1 MEMMVSDGTAN
12 LANLRTAVPSAPCQD
27 SAAAAPI
34 NADLMKSTAVQ
45 YNEEVFDGLQLNIF
59 SQDSRHFDI
68 VSENGDISYHL
79 HKVRTFSPF
88 AASEWQLSDGS
99 KRSPGTIIIRKSP
112 FAGHVTFERKDG
124 TLIADMGP
132 RLLMTGSE
140 FCWGGKVYRWQT
152 SSLSVPLKMCLM
164 EMGTRQEMAHL
175 QGSWVWP
182 WSVKQDHITLVGEMR
197 ESMWVRIVI
206 ASGMSEASSVFC
218 PVWRKERM
226 LRLEMGNLKDSRLGS
241 SCDTAHLQRS
251 QVRAPHETNV
261 IASSP
266 TFRAYRSQGSRRPV
280 NRPAHSTASDTSA
293 DNWKQSL
300 PQHAAAAGAAALL
313 LLSTPLTAEA
323 KDPDAK
329 RTYGQG
335 DLLTELL
342 QKNAGTGIKG
352 LGPSAQK
359 TFKDM
364 TQNTVVSEVSNQAQT
379 LTSSDATT
387 NADNPIDKAAG
398 QVKSFGKKVQQGTPK
413 GSPTKPQPIQRS
425 GPLEAVT
432 DTAKSGLQVA
442 TTEGAFK
449 LQGPITRGATQ
460 GLDFP
465 SPQGAKEAV
474 QAKKGRFFQS
484 APKSTGTNKASPQEV
499 AKAAGDKAAE
509 SSPAGNPLTKLLGKP
524 DQALEVAKATA
535 PSGNPPTKLLGKPD
549 QAKEAAK
556 EAAPSGNPLNSLLT
570 KPKQA
575 ADKAASKSNE
585 AARSATKS
593 SLSSNPLSG
602 LLSKPKQAADKG
614 KGESQQAAG
623 GAAVA
628 GAAVAAA
635 AAAANAVKSVP
646 EAPSLPSPPSLP
658 NPTEALKSTSDA
670 ASKLSLPEAPSVT
683 SVGQDSSAL
692 QQAIG
697 LAAAETIAALIT
709 INISSGVGSG
719 VAGRNRNLLA
729 RELRWICWWV
739 TCGSR

>member
-1 MEMMVSDGTAN
+1 M
-12 LANLRTAVPSAPCQD
+12 
-27 SAAAAPI
+27 
-34 NADLMKSTAVQ
+34 
-45 YNEEVFDGLQLNIF
+45 
-59 SQDSRHFDI
+59 
-68 VSENGDISYHL
+68 
-79 HKVRTFSPF
+79 
-88 AASEWQLSDGS
+88 
-99 KRSPGTIIIRKSP
+99 
-112 FAGHVTFERKDG
+112 
-124 TLIADMGP
+124 
-132 RLLMTGSE
+132 
-140 FCWGGKVYRWQT
+140 
-152 SSLSVPLKMCLM
+152 
-164 EMGTRQEMAHL
+164 
-175 QGSWVWP
+175 
-182 WSVKQDHITLVGEMR
+182 
-197 ESMWVRIVI
+197 
-206 ASGMSEASSVFC
+206 
-218 PVWRKERM
+218 
-226 LRLEMGNLKDSRLGS
+226 
-241 SCDTAHLQRS
+241 
-251 QVRAPHETNV
+251 
-261 IASSP
+261 
-266 TFRAYRSQGSRRPV
+266 
-280 NRPAHSTASDTSA
+280 ASDSIA
-293 DNWKQSL
+293 DNWKQTL

-313 LLSTPLTAEA
+313 LLFTPLTAEA

-364 TQNTVVSEVSNQAQT
+364 TQNTVVSEVGNQAPI

-398 QVKSFGKKVQQGTPK
+398 QVKSFGKKFQQGTPK

-465 SPQGAKEAV
+465 NPQGAKEAV
-474 QAKKGRFFQS
+474 LAKKGQFFQS
-484 APKSTGTNKASPQEV
+484 DPQKNGTNKASPQEV
-499 AKAAGDKAAE
+499 AKAAGNKAAE
-509 SSPAGNPLTKLLGKP
+509 SSPAGNPLLNSLLSKPQQVTSAAAQKTKEATDTAADIVKEAAPSSNPLSRIFSKPEPTKDAATDAIKAAAPSSKPLQGLVNKPKQASKAAASKAQDAAPAGNPLTKLLGKP
-524 DQALEVAKATA
+524 DQAT
-535 PSGNPPTKLLGKPD
+535 
-549 QAKEAAK
+549 EAAK

-585 AARSATKS
+585 AARSAAKS

-628 GAAVAAA
+628 GAAAAAAA

-683 SVGQDSSAL
+683 KVGQDSSAL

-697 LAAAETIAALIT
+697 LAAAETIAALVT
-709 INISSGVGSG
+709 VNIVGSLTSKKD
-719 VAGRNRNLLA
+719 GRKA
-729 RELRWICWWV
+729 YK
-739 TCGSR
+739 

>member
-197 ESMWVRIVI
+197 ESMW
-206 ASGMSEASSVFC
+206 
-218 PVWRKERM
+218 
-226 LRLEMGNLKDSRLGS
+226 
-241 SCDTAHLQRS
+241 AHLQRS

>member
-206 ASGMSEASSVFC
+206 ASGMSEAS
-218 PVWRKERM
+218 
-226 LRLEMGNLKDSRLGS
+226 
-241 SCDTAHLQRS
+241 
-251 QVRAPHETNV
+251 
-261 IASSP
+261 
-266 TFRAYRSQGSRRPV
+266 RRIYSGPKSE
-280 NRPAHSTASDTSA
+280 HHMKQT
-293 DNWKQSL
+293 KQSL